1 MLKINIERKVFL
13 KGLQVVEQAI
23 EDNKIRPVI
32 SGIYL
37 EAKDNKIVMKGT
49 DLERTINIIVDG
61 EIEEEGVI
69 VFSHKMIEEYLKEV
83 ATQRIKLIEEEGK
96 IIVETSEST
105 SEFSI
110 YDAVEYPEIKGL
122 EGGTEFYIEKDIFAN
137 LLEKTKV
144 AAATSSDNLAV
155 NCVRIEI
162 EEQKLKMIASDTYRM
177 VYCESNLNTEET
189 SEKVIKVSVPLKTVD
204 NLLKIIKMVE
214 GDVLN
219 LRYEGSQIFIRIGEV
234 SILSRTIDLAFPD
247 YNSILKNST
256 YNKKVLTNTKELNSI
271 LRRVLIFV
279 RNNKEAKNSGV
290 FSFIGNKLLIKG
302 ISDKAKVNEKIDTLK
317 EGDDLKISLNVKY
330 LLDYISR
337 VDKENIEL
345 HLFNSNSAVLMQGED
360 EEKFIYLTMPLALRE
375 E

>member
-1 MLKINIERKVFL
+1 
-13 KGLQVVEQAI
+13 
-23 EDNKIRPVI
+23 
-32 SGIYL
+32 
-37 EAKDNKIVMKGT
+37 
-49 DLERTINIIVDG
+49 
-61 EIEEEGVI
+61 
-69 VFSHKMIEEYLKEV
+69 
-83 ATQRIKLIEEEGK
+83 
-96 IIVETSEST
+96 
-105 SEFSI
+105 
-110 YDAVEYPEIKGL
+110 
-122 EGGTEFYIEKDIFAN
+122 
-137 LLEKTKV
+137 
-144 AAATSSDNLAV
+144 
-155 NCVRIEI
+155 
-162 EEQKLKMIASDTYRM
+162 MIASDTYRM

>member
-110 YDAVEYPEIKGL
+110 YDAVE
-122 EGGTEFYIEKDIFAN
+122 
-137 LLEKTKV
+137 
-144 AAATSSDNLAV
+144 
-155 NCVRIEI
+155 
-162 EEQKLKMIASDTYRM
+162 
-177 VYCESNLNTEET
+177 
-189 SEKVIKVSVPLKTVD
+189 
-204 NLLKIIKMVE
+204 
-214 GDVLN
+214 
-219 LRYEGSQIFIRIGEV
+219 
-234 SILSRTIDLAFPD
+234 
-247 YNSILKNST
+247 
-256 YNKKVLTNTKELNSI
+256 
-271 LRRVLIFV
+271 
-279 RNNKEAKNSGV
+279 
-290 FSFIGNKLLIKG
+290 
-302 ISDKAKVNEKIDTLK
+302 
-317 EGDDLKISLNVKY
+317 
-330 LLDYISR
+330 
-337 VDKENIEL
+337 
-345 HLFNSNSAVLMQGED
+345 
-360 EEKFIYLTMPLALRE
+360 
-375 E
+375 